1 MAIISYKHELLQTPV
16 RQTDKQRQSRTN
28 EEKRSRKSPLN
39 CCKILNSFILA
50 PHVCHVSQLKF
61 YLWNRSDI
69 KYEINYQLKYAAKE
83 LSDSQRLQSRNELWQ
98 SVDTCNDDDTGHKHR
113 LWLELNVCQ
122 YFFDLLAENICDD
135 PREIQMRVV
144 RIPLL

>member
-1 MAIISYKHELLQTPV
+1 MSFIRSSSTSSNKKLVSIGTDFISVATIFTPQKSERMSELTDGATVTTANGNYQLQARTTSNT
-16 RQTDKQRQSRTN
+16 RQTDGQIEIEPNKRK
-28 EEKRSRKSPLN
+28 KRSRKSPLN

-83 LSDSQRLQSRNELWQ
+83 LSDSQRLQSRNVLW
-98 SVDTCNDDDTGHKHR
+98 
-113 LWLELNVCQ
+113 
-122 YFFDLLAENICDD
+122 
-135 PREIQMRVV
+135 
-144 RIPLL
+144 